1 MSERIERTHSAEVEE
16 ALGAL
21 FGAPEPDPA
30 FVDGLE
36 CRLMAQ
42 EAEPSP
48 LQCLQELIWR
58 PLLRHRWATIG
69 LAVLLALAVA
79 FVAIGPRRVWADL
92 QRLLGYVP
100 GVGFVNLEET
110 RVLTAPVTVTRGG
123 VTLRV
128 EQVLAQPEGTTIVIS
143 SEGLSPEDEFWPE
156 GVEMEEGFEPRL
168 RLPDDKSL
176 EPDTFTLRWGAGTL
190 EFPPLPSEVYRLNLE
205 LPRLPLVP
213 AGIAAEDWEI
223 PLTLRP
229 ATGELVN
236 ELFPQPYAPP
246 DASDTHQGVTLHV
259 LGVAH
264 DPEETAVKLQLQ
276 WQEPAWKFPRIGAR
290 GAINL
295 RDDVGHIYQHPIA
308 PSDGSSS
315 SSVVVAVPEST
326 DATATPE
333 PTMPTHEYTYPFSP
347 VSLAAQELTLKI
359 EGIAF
364 DVPVDT
370 DFTVDLG
377 EAPQVGDTWPL
388 DIDLQVAGFPI
399 HIRCARLIE
408 EEIGSRE
415 ESKRRTVLQ
424 FDVVRPPEQGGRG
437 LTGIGLDGEAAGFR
451 GGSTSGGRPGADTF
465 HADLEVEEG
474 DPIPNGKIHVKVAR
488 AEIALDDTWEI
499 TWSIPDAEESNA
511 RTAPVKLHPERSV
524 EVDGG
529 LALAL
534 DEVVLTDR
542 LTAIEIALDDPPPG
556 VTLHRISH
564 VSPDWRHELTLE
576 DDRGRSYGE
585 PWQRDVFWRPPEQP
599 EPDVSRL
606 TFDPVQPLA
615 RRMTLQVPALT
626 VIEPATAAFDVT
638 VPEGVTVSLDA
649 TDAPWPAS
657 QPWKIDIPV
666 QIARYN
672 HCFSKAQLMGINRT
686 TTLRL
691 TSEPYKPSRRDRWLS
706 GFRIAAVT
714 RPDGSR
720 VTVSEPQATGLVG
733 PNFGTA
739 SPLRGAGNLHR
750 ATIGLDVTDPETGF
764 VQPGRYHVEIDGV
777 MVLRGG
783 PWDLTLELP

>member
-1 MSERIERTHSAEVEE
+1 M
-16 ALGAL
+16 
-21 FGAPEPDPA
+21 D
-30 FVDGLE
+30 
-36 CRLMAQ
+36 
-42 EAEPSP
+42 
-48 LQCLQELIWR
+48 
-58 PLLRHRWATIG
+58 
-69 LAVLLALAVA
+69 
-79 FVAIGPRRVWADL
+79 
-92 QRLLGYVP
+92 
-100 GVGFVNLEET
+100 
-110 RVLTAPVTVTRGG
+110 
-123 VTLRV
+123 
-128 EQVLAQPEGTTIVIS
+128 
-143 SEGLSPEDEFWPE
+143 
-156 GVEMEEGFEPRL
+156 EGFEPRL
-168 RLPDDKSL
+168 GLSDGQTL

-190 EFPPLPSEVYRLNLE
+190 EFPPLPEEAYRVTLE

-213 AGIAAEDWEI
+213 SGAAAEDWEI
-223 PLTLRP
+223 PLNLRP
-229 ATGELVN
+229 ATGELVA

-246 DASDTHQGVTLHV
+246 DAGDTHQRVTLRV

-276 WQEPAWKFPRIGAR
+276 WQDQAWEFPRIGAR

-308 PSDGSSS
+308 PSGGSSS
-315 SSVVVAVPEST
+315 SSVVVAVPEPTDST
-326 DATATPE
+326 PTPE

-347 VSLAAQELTLKI
+347 VSPAAQELTLKI

-437 LTGIGLDGEAAGFR
+437 LTGIGLDGGAAGFR

-465 HADLEVEEG
+465 HIGLVVEQG
-474 DPIPNGKIHVKVAR
+474 DQIPDGLIQVKVVR
-488 AEIALDDTWEI
+488 AELALNHTWEV
-499 TWSIPDAEESNA
+499 TWSIPGVERVEKAKSA
-511 RTAPVKLHPERSV
+511 LVTRHPEEKIEFDS
-524 EVDGG
+524 G
-529 LALAL
+529 LTLAL

-564 VSPDWRHELTLE
+564 VSPDRRHELTLE

-626 VIEPATAAFDVT
+626 VIEPATAAFDIT
-638 VPEGVTVSLDA
+638 MPAGVTVSLDA

-672 HCFSKAQLMGINRT
+672 LCFSKAQLMGINGT

-720 VTVSEPQATGLVG
+720 VTVSEPQAAGLVG

-739 SPLRGAGNLHR
+739 APLRGAGNLHR
-750 ATIGLDVTDPETGF
+750 ATIGLDVTDPETSF

-777 MVLRGG
+777 RVLREG
-783 PWDLTLELP
+783 PWKLSWDLPAP